1 VAKVTNTFE
10 PKPSIHRFIAIGQH
24 YQNLQARMS
33 EATILNVPAFENHST
48 LPIAIVGGGLCGLAL
63 AIGLVKHGVNV
74 HIFESAPAFSEV
86 GAGVNFGVNSIA
98 ALGLIDARLLEGYK
112 RHATFN
118 ADRARDSTFYTMR
131 WGMDQ
136 RKDGGALVGD
146 FVWHLDDIWHPER
159 MQEMGVR
166 TRSCIH
172 RARLLEELVALL
184 PDGMTSFGKSFDT
197 AEELDDG
204 TIELRFADGTTAQAS
219 ALLGCDGIKS
229 RVRDLVCPPSVQ
241 PTYAREYAYRAV
253 VPKAE
258 AVKALGV
265 DLVLNGHIYCG
276 YGGYIITYP
285 LEHGELINMVAIA
298 YDDKNKTW
306 DRSDWTVPAT
316 TQEIRERFK
325 GWYPSFIELFC
336 QFALPSKWALFFI
349 QHDAAYYKG
358 RVCLVGDSAHAT
370 VPHLG
375 AGAGMAMEDAF
386 VLSSLIASVRSVQG
400 IEKVFRAYDAVRR
413 PRTQECIRRSLDAS
427 VGYDLML
434 PDARDDV
441 VALKEHLEESFRWL
455 WHEDLEAQVE
465 RAKKIAELS

>member
-1 VAKVTNTFE
+1 
-10 PKPSIHRFIAIGQH
+10 
-24 YQNLQARMS
+24 MS
-33 EATILNVPAFENHST
+33 EAPHLNASAFENHPT

-86 GAGVNFGVNSIA
+86 GAGINFGVNAIT

-131 WGMDQ
+131 WGMDE
-136 RKDGGALVGD
+136 RRDGGARMGD
-146 FVWHLDDIWHPER
+146 FVWHLDDIWQPER

-184 PDGMTSFGKSFDT
+184 PEGITTFGKSFDT
-197 AEELDDG
+197 AKELDDG
-204 TIELRFADGTTAQAS
+204 TIEMHFADGTTAHAS
-219 ALLGCDGIKS
+219 VLLGCDGIKS
-229 RVRDLVCPPSVQ
+229 GVRDLVCPPSVQ
-241 PTYAREYAYRAV
+241 PIYARECAYRAV

-258 AVKALGV
+258 AVEALGE

-276 YGGYIITYP
+276 YEGYIITYP

-298 YDDKNKTW
+298 YDSKKETW
-306 DRSDWTVPAT
+306 DQDDWTVPAT

-325 GWYPSFIELFC
+325 GWCPSFIDLFC
-336 QFALPSKWALFFI
+336 RFALPNKWALFFL

-386 VLSSLIASVRSVQG
+386 VLSSLIASGGSVQE

-427 VGYDLML
+427 IGYDLML

-441 VALKEHLEESFRWL
+441 VALKEHLEESFKWL
-455 WHEDLEAQVE
+455 WHEDLEAQLE
-465 RAKKIAELS
+465 RAKEVTGLT